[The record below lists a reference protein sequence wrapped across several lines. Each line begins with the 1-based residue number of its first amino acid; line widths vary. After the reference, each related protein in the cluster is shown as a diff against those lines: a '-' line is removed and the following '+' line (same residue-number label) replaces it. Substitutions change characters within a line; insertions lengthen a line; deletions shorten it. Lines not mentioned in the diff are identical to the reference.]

1 MTAVGD
7 ALASARDA
15 QTRHAWQQMFDAAT
29 AARVSSGE
37 LEAERAD
44 LVADAAWW
52 LGRLDDCIAAREQAY
67 LLYDELGDQRRAGMC
82 ACGPRSKG

>member
-7 ALASARDA
+7 ALAPAREA
-15 QTRHAWQQMFDAAT
+15 QARHAWQEMFDAAT
-29 AARVSSGE
+29 AGEVDGRE
-37 LEAERAD
+37 LEADRAD

-67 LLYDELGDQRRAGMC
+67 LLYAELGATGRR
-82 ACGPRSKG
+82 